1 MEDQNVKTIM
11 ESSAKALGHVPQS
24 NKDLIHQ
31 AIRQVNDLRSRVF
44 VLRYS
49 LETASQIT
57 DQLNVTLMQLLD
69 STGKDDI

>member
-11 ESSAKALGHVPQS
+11 ESSDAALGYIPQS

-31 AIRQVNDLRSRVF
+31 AIRQVNDLRSRVN
-44 VLRYS
+44 VLS
-49 LETASQIT
+49 SLLETSSRLA
-57 DQLNVTLMQLLD
+57 DQLNETLMQLLD

>member
-11 ESSAKALGHVPQS
+11 ESSAKALGYVPQS